1 MKKSVFFALLATN
14 SLIKEGSF
22 DEIMGGNEPFNFSHA
37 EREVRRM
44 HSQPLNIEWSS
55 PSGDRLTFML
65 PPTVYPPR
73 EDTALLLSAL
83 SQRLV
88 HPKSSWLE
96 IGCGSG
102 VVSWWAATQG
112 CEVTACD
119 INPLAVAC
127 TRALFSKHGLKGQI
141 FEGGPGPSVDGEL
154 SQWGGD
160 RLYDVVVWNMPYL
173 SSEVLDEGALG
184 PMEEAALTDT
194 DSSGLLQRFLLMVKE
209 GRLLTKNGVAFLTVS
224 SSGVGEDAEA
234 MAWSQG
240 LAGRTVASTTFDDG
254 ERLHVLAVW
263 RPYADSPI
271 HRLEETASTNDE
283 LLEKASSPGAS
294 AVAERQTG
302 GRGRHGRVWETQPGA
317 LLASWLVANGQNFF
331 HRTVDQLRVGEGVV
345 RLLRRLAGD
354 ASDHVL
360 LKWPNDVW
368 IRPKDGQFS
377 KAGGVLFEAVSQGK
391 KTKVVLGLGLNT
403 KVNLGSGWAGT
414 HDLGI
419 HLDAGALHTALHAL
433 VASLF
438 EEVPGLR
445 PMKDGHARIEA
456 AVLHGANKFNRLLYR
471 GETTF
476 VEGVETTG
484 KLVLSGRPDGIDDP
498 DDLEWSIL

>member
-1 MKKSVFFALLATN
+1 M
-14 SLIKEGSF
+14 KEGSF
-22 DEIMGGNEPFNFSHA
+22 DGLMGGDEPFDISHA
-37 EREVRRM
+37 EREVQRM
-44 HSQPLNIEWSS
+44 NSQPVNIEWSS
-55 PSGDRLTFML
+55 PSGDSLTFQL

-83 SQRLV
+83 GPRLV
-88 HPKSSWLE
+88 HPKSTWLE

-102 VVSWWAATQG
+102 VISWWAATQG

-127 TRALFSKHGLKGQI
+127 TRGLFSKHGLKGQI

-173 SSEVLDEGALG
+173 SSKVLEEGALG

-194 DSSGLLQRFLLMVKE
+194 DSSGLLQRFLMMVKA

-224 SSGVGEDAEA
+224 SNGVGEDAEA
-234 MAWSQG
+234 LTWSHG
-240 LAGRTVASTTFDDG
+240 LAGRTVASTRFDDG
-254 ERLHVLAVW
+254 EQLRVLAVW
-263 RPYADSPI
+263 RPYADSPV
-271 HRLEETASTNDE
+271 HRLECTTSTNDE
-283 LLEKASSPGAS
+283 LLENASSPGAS
-294 AVAERQTG
+294 AVTGRQTG
-302 GRGRHGRVWETQPGA
+302 GRGRHGRVWETQPEA
-317 LLASWLVANGQNFF
+317 LLASWLVANGQNFV

-345 RLLRRLAGD
+345 RLLRTLAGG
-354 ASDHVL
+354 ASDGVL

-368 IRPKDGQFS
+368 IRTNRGRFS

-391 KTKVVLGLGLNT
+391 DTKVVLGLGLNT
-403 KVNLGSGWAGT
+403 KVNRGSDWAGT

-419 HLDAGALHTALHAL
+419 HLDAGALHTALHGL

-438 EEVPGLR
+438 EDVRGLK
-445 PMKDGHARIEA
+445 PMGDGHARIEA
-456 AVLHGANKFNRLLYR
+456 AVLQGVKQFKHLFYR
-471 GETTF
+471 GEIAT
-476 VEGVETTG
+476 VEGVDSTG
-484 KLVLSGRPDGIDDP
+484 KIVLSGLEEGVDDP

>member
-1 MKKSVFFALLATN
+1 MFFALLATN

-22 DEIMGGNEPFNFSHA
+22 DDIMGGDEPFDFSHA
-37 EREVRRM
+37 EREVQRM
-44 HSQPLNIEWSS
+44 NSQPVNIEWSS
-55 PSGDRLTFML
+55 PSGHSLTFQL

-83 SQRLV
+83 SQQLV
-88 HPKSSWLE
+88 HPKSTWLE

-127 TRALFSKHGLKGQI
+127 TRGLFSKHGLKGQI

-173 SSEVLDEGALG
+173 SSEVLEEGALG

-194 DSSGLLQRFLLMVKE
+194 DSSGLLQRFLVMVKG

-224 SSGVGEDAEA
+224 TNGVGEDAEA
-234 MAWSQG
+234 LAWSHG

-254 ERLHVLAVW
+254 EQLHVLAVW
-263 RPYADSPI
+263 RPYVDSPV
-271 HRLEETASTNDE
+271 HRLESTTSTNDE
-283 LLEKASSPGAS
+283 LLEKASSPGET

-302 GRGRHGRVWETQPGA
+302 GRGRHGRVWETQPEA
-317 LLASWLVANGQNFF
+317 LLASWLVANGQNFV
-331 HRTVDQLRVGEGVV
+331 HRTMDQLRVGESVV
-345 RLLRRLAGD
+345 RLLRTLSAG
-354 ASDHVL
+354 ASDGVL

-368 IRPKDGQFS
+368 IRTNHGQFS

-391 KTKVVLGLGLNT
+391 DTKVVLGLGLNT
-403 KVNLGSGWAGT
+403 KVSPGDDWAGT
-414 HDLGI
+414 HDLGL
-419 HLDAGALHTALHAL
+419 HFDAGALHTVLHAL
-433 VASLF
+433 VASQF
-438 EEVPGLR
+438 EDVRGL
-445 PMKDGHARIEA
+445 PSMDDGHARIEA
-456 AVLHGANKFNRLLYR
+456 AVLQGVKQFKHLFYR
-471 GETTF
+471 GEITT
-476 VEGVETTG
+476 VEGVDSTG
-484 KLVLSGRPDGIDDP
+484 KILLSGLEEVVDEPE
-498 DDLEWSIL
+498 DLEWSIL